1 MKAVCVKTRLLAVH
15 AVLRSPLLAFI
26 SAQPGASGTALRR
39 PAKEIDMSRWKWALI
54 VVAIVLV
61 GLIAWRLAA
70 ERGKAGIG
78 ARGGGGEAPVPV
90 TVVAVEQKDVPLY
103 LKALGTVQ
111 ALNTVTVGA
120 QVAGQLK
127 SINFQE
133 GQELKTGDLIAEI
146 DPRTFQAALDQM
158 LAKKKQDEA
167 QLSASRSTLRR
178 YEDLIKQHFVAAQD
192 LENQRQLVRQQ
203 EALIA
208 ADDAAAAS
216 ARTELGY
223 TKIKA
228 PIDGVAGIRL
238 VDVGNLVSANSG
250 SGIVVL
256 TEVHPINVIFSLP
269 EQNLDLVRSTD
280 AKDPLPVT
288 ALDRTDSHTIA
299 DGVLKVIDNQI
310 DTTTGTFKLKAEFA
324 NEKNALWPGQFVNVR
339 VRVRTIANGLVV
351 PTTAVQRNTEG
362 SYAYVVQAD
371 DTVAMAPLTLG
382 EEAGEN
388 LILVTSGLEPG
399 DKVVT
404 EGQFRLKPGS
414 KVQPLAPG
422 EAAPPTSAAELDKLK
437 QQSPD
442 QPQRGGRRRGGRG

>member
-1 MKAVCVKTRLLAVH
+1 
-15 AVLRSPLLAFI
+15 
-26 SAQPGASGTALRR
+26 
-39 PAKEIDMSRWKWALI
+39 MSRWKWALI

-61 GLIAWRLAA
+61 GIIAWRLLA
-70 ERGKAGIG
+70 ERGKAGMG
-78 ARGGGGEAPVPV
+78 ARGGAGAGNEAPVPV

-127 SINFQE
+127 AIGFKE
-133 GQELKTGDLIAEI
+133 GQELKAGDLIAEI
-146 DPRTFQAALDQM
+146 DPRTYEAALDQA

-167 QLSASRSTLRR
+167 QLSASRSTLQR

-203 EALIA
+203 EALVA
-208 ADDAAAAS
+208 ADTAAAAS

-223 TKIKA
+223 TRITA

-256 TEVHPINVIFSLP
+256 TQVHPINVIFSLP
-269 EQNLDLVRSTD
+269 EQNLDLVRATD
-280 AKDPLPVT
+280 ANDPLPVT
-288 ALDRTDSHTIA
+288 ALDRADSHPIA
-299 DGVLKVIDNQI
+299 EGVLKVIDNQI

-324 NEKNALWPGQFVNVR
+324 NEKNVLWPGQFVNVR
-339 VRVRTIANGLVV
+339 VRVRTVANGLVV

-362 SYAYVVQAD
+362 SYAYVVKAD
-371 DTVAMAPLTLG
+371 DTVAMTPLTLG

-388 LILVTSGLEPG
+388 LILVTSGLKPG

-414 KVQPLAPG
+414 KVEPLAPG

-442 QPQRGGRRRGGRG
+442 QPQRGGRRRGGGR